1 MPKTTSPKPKLAFV
15 NLFTKNYNQQTKF
28 YEETLGLTPQKGN
41 KGNWFGFQTG
51 QSTFAIEPQTNRDS
65 YQFNYNKENPYLLQF
80 KVSTIKELKEITK
93 TLGSK
98 DVRITQPLKKM
109 SFGTITTFLD
119 LDNNVVELIVERRKK
134 PKHKPT

>member
-1 MPKTTSPKPKLAFV
+1 MAKNQKNKPLKLAFV
-15 NLFTKNYNQQTKF
+15 NLFTKNYEKQTKF

-51 QSTFAIEPQTNRDS
+51 ETSFAIEPQTNRNS

-93 TLGSK
+93 TLETKG
-98 DVRITQPLKKM
+98 VRITQPLKKM

-119 LDNNVVELIVERRKK
+119 PDNNVVELIVETKK
-134 PKHKPT
+134 Q